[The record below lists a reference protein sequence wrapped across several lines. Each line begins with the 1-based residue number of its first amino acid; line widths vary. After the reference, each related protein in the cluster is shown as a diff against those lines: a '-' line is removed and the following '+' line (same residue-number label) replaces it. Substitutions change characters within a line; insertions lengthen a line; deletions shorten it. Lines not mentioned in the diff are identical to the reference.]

1 MAVDPDSPLPT
12 APGASSA
19 AARPGEP
26 RGLGRADRPR
36 ASEGFERGRRA
47 RFEAL
52 VGLLGDSPA
61 DPQVLLA
68 LRAAGAA
75 AVPALRRGAR
85 DGDARR
91 RVQARALLLDQA
103 RLPARRRL
111 LKALARGNYGLL
123 QGMLLLSRSEQP
135 DLDARPLLAEI
146 ERLAQRVQE
155 RAGASGGDFA
165 GPLALIEVL
174 CKESG
179 LSGGSADPGSLAE
192 LFLERVLIGRR
203 GLPLPLVVLHLLV
216 AERAGL
222 AAAAVPLPGR
232 VLLRLY
238 SGQRT
243 LLADPFA
250 GGKLRTRREC
260 LSYLESRGLAAR
272 PEWFQDAEPALLVH
286 RHLLNL
292 ERAYRRL
299 GRPQD
304 AQFARLAASVAGI
317 GRDPAPAAGREGA

>member
-1 MAVDPDSPLPT
+1 MAVDPDSPLPA
-12 APGASSA
+12 APGASP

-26 RGLGRADRPR
+26 PGLGRSDRQA
-36 ASEGFERGRRA
+36 ASKGGARGQRA

-52 VGLLGDSPA
+52 VGLLGDTPA
-61 DPQVLLA
+61 DPYVLAA
-68 LRAAGAA
+68 LRAGGAA
-75 AVPALRRGAR
+75 AVPALGRGAR

-91 RVQARALLLDQA
+91 RVQARALLLE
-103 RLPARRRL
+103 RMRRPARQRL
-111 LKALARGNYGLL
+111 LKVLARRDYGLL

-135 DLDARPLLAEI
+135 DLDARPVLAEI
-146 ERLAQRVQE
+146 DRLALRVRE
-155 RAGASGGDFA
+155 RAAASGGDFA

-174 CKESG
+174 CKETG
-179 LSGGSADPGSLAE
+179 LTGGSADPGPLAE
-192 LFLERVLIGRR
+192 LFLERVLAGRR

-222 AAAAVPLPGR
+222 TAAAVPLPGR

-238 SGQRT
+238 SGPRT

-272 PEWFQDAEPALLVH
+272 PEWFHDAGTAQLLQ

-304 AQFARLAASVAGI
+304 AHFARLAAAVAGTD
-317 GRDPAPAAGREGA
+317 RDRAPAAGREGA